1 MDSCSNRISYFINN
15 VYVTLKILYVIPAK
29 AGIHKKKQ
37 IPTFVG
43 MTSTV
48 LNLIKSMNRK
58 IKIGIDVGGTFT
70 HAVAVDI
77 SDFKLVGK
85 SCVPT
90 THKAK
95 EGVAR
100 GVVDSMKNLLTENN
114 IHPAEV
120 ALIAHSTTQAT
131 NALLEGDVAV
141 VGIIGMAKGVEGIR
155 AKKEINL
162 KNIELSPGKFLR
174 TRFRFINTSNEL
186 TKELVKQKIEELLS
200 EGAQVIVASEA
211 FGVDDTKNEDL
222 VIEVAES
229 MNLLSSA
236 ASRIS
241 KLYGLRVRTRTA
253 VINASMMPKMLETA
267 NMTELAIRHS
277 GIKAPLMVMRSD
289 GGIMDI
295 NEMRRRPILTM
306 LSGPAAGVAAALMYE
321 KVSDGIFLEVG
332 GTSTDISVIKN
343 GKPQI
348 KSAQIGGNRLYLRT
362 LDVRT
367 LGIAGGSVPR
377 FHKNKII
384 DVGPRSAHI
393 AQLNYVA
400 FSDEDFSDIELEKIQ
415 PLEND
420 PDDYLSIKTKSNQK
434 KFTITPTE
442 ASYQLNLVKEKGHSV
457 GNIASIKKIFS
468 RLSEI
473 FNRPENEIAEEILS
487 ISANK
492 IKSVIEQLIRE
503 YKLDKELVE
512 LVGGGGG
519 ASAIVPFTSK
529 YLNFPH
535 RIAKDCEVI
544 SAIGA
549 ALGMIR
555 DSVEKTMINPTDSDI
570 IALRQ
575 QAFESVAKMGANP
588 ETIEVSVEI
597 DTTNKKVI
605 AVAMGSSEMRL
616 KDLKKKFLTE
626 EELSYIASKSLRTTK
641 ENLNKFFESEFFIV
655 FNHKRVKKHLFGLVK
670 DFIDSFRVIDKEGT
684 IKLQLQ
690 NGLGT
695 IVSVGE
701 IKSAIAK
708 IISELTSFGDAG
720 ALVPDIFI
728 VASSRIIDF
737 TGLIN
742 EQQII
747 SLAEFELSK
756 ISQNEQILILASQKK

>member
-1 MDSCSNRISYFINN
+1 
-15 VYVTLKILYVIPAK
+15 
-29 AGIHKKKQ
+29 
-37 IPTFVG
+37 
-43 MTSTV
+43 MT
-48 LNLIKSMNRK
+48 RK

-77 SDFKLVGK
+77 SDYSLVGK

-100 GVVDSMKNLLTENN
+100 GVVESMKNLLTDNK
-114 IHPAEV
+114 IIPDEV
-120 ALIAHSTTQAT
+120 VLIAHSTTQAT

-141 VGIIGMAKGVEGIR
+141 VGIIGMAKGVEALR
-155 AKKEINL
+155 AKSEINL
-162 KNIELSPGKFLR
+162 KNIELSPGKFLQ
-174 TRFRFINTSNEL
+174 TRFRFINTSKQI
-186 TKELVKQKIEELLS
+186 TKDLIKKNIEELLN
-200 EGAQVIVASEA
+200 EGAEVIVASEA
-211 FGVDDTKNEDL
+211 FGVDDTTNEDL

-267 NMTELAIRHS
+267 NMTEQAIRES

-343 GKPQI
+343 GKPQV

-400 FSDEDFSDIELEKIQ
+400 FANEDFSDIEIEQIQ
-415 PLEND
+415 PLQND
-420 PDDYLSIKTKSNQK
+420 PNDYLVIKTRSSQN
-434 KFTITPTE
+434 KFTVTPTE
-442 ASYQLNLVKEKGHSV
+442 ASYQLDLVKEKGHSD
-457 GNIASIKKIFS
+457 GNSASIKNCFS
-468 RLSEI
+468 YLSKF
-473 FNRPENEIAEEILS
+473 FNKPSEEIAEEILI
-487 ISANK
+487 ISAEK
-492 IKSVIEQLIRE
+492 IKPVIDQLIRE

-512 LVGGGGG
+512 LIGGGGG
-519 ASAIVPFTSK
+519 ASAIVPYTSK
-529 YLNFPH
+529 YLNYPH

-555 DSVEKTMINPTDSDI
+555 DSVEKTIINPTENDI
-570 IALRQ
+570 IELRQ
-575 QAFESVAKMGANP
+575 QAFESVVKMGANP
-588 ETIEVSVEI
+588 DTIEVSIEI

-605 AVAMGSSEMRL
+605 AVAVGSSEMRSKEL
-616 KDLKKKFLTE
+616 VKKILTDD
-626 EELSYIASKSLRTTK
+626 ELLQIASRSFRTEKKNITV
-641 ENLNKFFESEFFIV
+641 FFQNDFFSV
-655 FNHKRVKKHLFGLVK
+655 FNQQKIIKHLFGLIK
-670 DFIDSFRVIDKEGT
+670 ENINSFRVIDKEGT

-690 NGLGT
+690 NAKG
-695 IVSVGE
+695 IIAKIGE
-701 IKSAIAK
+701 VKTSISK

-728 VASSRIIDF
+728 IASSRIIDF

-742 EQQII
+742 ELQII
-747 SLAEFELSK
+747 SLAEYELSK
-756 ISQNEQILILASQKK
+756 ISQNEEVVILASQRK